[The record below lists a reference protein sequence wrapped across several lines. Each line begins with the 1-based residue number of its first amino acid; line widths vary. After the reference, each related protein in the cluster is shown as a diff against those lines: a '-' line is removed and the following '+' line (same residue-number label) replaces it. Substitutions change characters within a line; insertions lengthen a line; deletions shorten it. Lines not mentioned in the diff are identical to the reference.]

1 LIVMRL
7 SPEPNRVP
15 SSAATAMTRNAVR
28 LSGAAK
34 VKRASPRSSVT
45 RCGAQNADDTKRERM
60 RPPSPE
66 PESPPSS
73 GSSSPIGLL
82 SRAIRFQLVP
92 ASTPRPQLAKKAC
105 IGSGVL

>member
-1 LIVMRL
+1 MTTRF
-7 SPEPNRVP
+7 SPEPKRVP
-15 SSAATAMTRNAVR
+15 SSAATAMMRNAVR
-28 LSGAAK
+28 LSGAVN

-45 RCGAQNADDTKRERM
+45 RCGAQKADDTKRERTL
-60 RPPSPE
+60 PPSLE

-73 GSSSPIGLL
+73 GLSSPIGSL

-92 ASTPRPQLAKKAC
+92 ESMPRPQLAKKTA